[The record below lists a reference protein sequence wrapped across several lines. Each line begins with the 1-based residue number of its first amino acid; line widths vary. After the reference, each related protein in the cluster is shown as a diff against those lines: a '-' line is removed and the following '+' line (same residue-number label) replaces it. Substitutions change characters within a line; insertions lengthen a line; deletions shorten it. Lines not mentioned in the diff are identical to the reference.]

1 MKGYIH
7 ILGLA
12 LLMMIVV
19 PAFADEDCDQALSEA
34 MGLYKSAKYQEAKEL
49 FVYVQKTC
57 GTTYGSA
64 NTWVQKCNQA
74 IADAQN
80 AGTSSRSQQQS
91 LSSSS
96 KSSSSSSKSS
106 SSSNSSNSS
115 TQSRPQPSSS
125 YPAAYL
131 TLSKTTITV
140 SEYSANEYI
149 TVESNRDWEIQF
161 AKGSWYSATRNG
173 NTIKVIINQN
183 TGDKR
188 QDFFNV
194 NTTDGS
200 KSIKVN
206 ISQAQATKQNSSSA
220 SSSAYLSLSK
230 MSISASAAGTTEYIT
245 VTSNRKWEIQHPIG
259 AMYSVSRYSDNM
271 VKVVISKNTSGTSRS
286 DYFNIWTTDGSKTVK
301 VSLSQG
307 ISSGSSSSSSYTSSN
322 YNRSSYNSQRYRSN
336 SGYSALSDFNAT
348 NGKWEID
355 WASARV
361 GICTGY
367 EIEVSAL
374 AFRYSMLKVEP
385 IVLGVRYDFIRSY
398 ETYYYQPDVKLVF
411 PWDSHHAVEFGLG
424 PSFSGA
430 GAWFTTEVGV
440 LCHWKHWC
448 SSDFYMRYDGMFT
461 IGASFNFCTSF

>member
-74 IADAQN
+74 IADAHN
-80 AGTSSRSQQQS
+80 AGTSSRSQQHS
-91 LSSSS
+91 SSSSS

-115 TQSRPQPSSS
+115 TQSRPQSSSS
-125 YPAAYL
+125 YSAAYL

-245 VTSNRKWEIQHPIG
+245 VTSNRKWEIQHPTG

-286 DYFNIWTTDGSKTVK
+286 DYFNIRTTDGSKTVK

-307 ISSGSSSSSSYTSSN
+307 SNSSSSSNYSSSS
-322 YNRSSYNSQRYRSN
+322 YNRSSYNRTRYRSN
-336 SGYSALSDFNAT
+336 SGYAALADFNAT

-355 WASARV
+355 WVSARM
-361 GICTGY
+361 GIGTGM
-367 EIEVSAL
+367 EMEVSAF
-374 AFRYSMLKVEP
+374 AFRFSVLKIEP
-385 IVLGVRYDFIRSY
+385 IVLGYRYDFIRSNDSF
-398 ETYYYQPDVKLVF
+398 YYQPDVKLVF
-411 PWDSHHAVEFGLG
+411 PWDSDHAVEFGIG
-424 PSFSGA
+424 PSISGA
-430 GAWFTTEVGV
+430 GAWFTTELGI
-440 LCHWKHWC
+440 LCHWSHWC
-448 SSDFYMRYDGMFT
+448 SSDFFMRYDGMFT
-461 IGASFNFCTSF
+461 VGATFNFCTGF